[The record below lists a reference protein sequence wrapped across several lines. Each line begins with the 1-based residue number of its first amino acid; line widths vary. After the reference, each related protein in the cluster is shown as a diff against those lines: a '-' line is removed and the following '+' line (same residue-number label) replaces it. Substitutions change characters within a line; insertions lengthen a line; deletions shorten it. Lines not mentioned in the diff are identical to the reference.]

1 MSEITPEL
9 KTCSRCHSTC
19 TLEHFEMNRKGELFK
34 LCNNCRNRGRQ
45 IKNEY
50 DQNHKDENKIKRKEY
65 YDKHREELLKQTKIY
80 DDAHKEEK
88 KQREREY
95 RKQNPD
101 KVKEWRK
108 TYYENNKDTILSKH
122 SEREKVKR
130 EARNE
135 QLFQERPELREIYR
149 INKERRELFIKYKN
163 DYLAECEGIKELT
176 N

>member
-1 MSEITPEL
+1 MSEIKPEL
-9 KTCSRCHSTC
+9 RTCSRCHSTC

-34 LCNNCRNRGRQ
+34 LCNNCRSKKRG
-45 IKNEY
+45 
-50 DQNHKDENKIKRKEY
+50 ENKEY
-65 YDKHREELLKQTKIY
+65 YDNHREELVNKTKIY

-88 KQREREY
+88 KQRERGY

-108 TYYENNKDTILSKH
+108 NYYENHKETILSKH
-122 SEREKVKR
+122 SEREKAKR

-149 INKERRELFIKYKN
+149 VNKEKRELFIKYKN
-163 DYLAECEGIKELT
+163 DYLAEIEQNKQSESA
-176 N
+176 